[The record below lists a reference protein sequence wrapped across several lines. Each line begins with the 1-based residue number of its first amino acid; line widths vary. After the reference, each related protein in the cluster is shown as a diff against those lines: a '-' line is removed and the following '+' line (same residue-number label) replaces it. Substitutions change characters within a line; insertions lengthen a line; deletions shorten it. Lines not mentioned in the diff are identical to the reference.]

1 MEKLLDENKVEM
13 SQKEEENEILRKE
26 MKEK

>member
-13 SQKEEENEILRKE
+13 SQKEEENEFLRKE
-26 MKEK
+26 TKEQ